1 MINKVIQEFY
11 KDAAPFFETG
21 YLKEIY
27 SSGKFCICNA
37 CDVTYVLFNYIKDER
52 DNQIG
57 VQMAAEEVQVVVE
70 EDGGYEAFIGYLQQN
85 YEDFK
90 TRVFILNDPC
100 LEMMK
105 RYQERGVTEPTE
117 LIDHEL
123 EEKMT
128 ALSKKYGEKLM
139 KREQKQK

>member
-1 MINKVIQEFY
+1 MINKVIQDFY

-21 YLKEIY
+21 YLREVY

-52 DNQIG
+52 GNQIG
-57 VQMAAEEVQVVVE
+57 VQMAAEEMQVVIE
-70 EDGGYEAFIGYLQQN
+70 EEEGYEAFIGYLQQN

-105 RYQERGVTEPTE
+105 RYKERGAVNEPTE

-123 EEKMT
+123 EEKVG
-128 ALSKKYGEKLM
+128 ASSKRYGERLLRKE
-139 KREQKQK
+139 RG